1 MSEILFLAHR
11 VPYPPTKGDKI
22 RSWHLLSGLA
32 RRCTVHLGTF
42 VDDAADWA
50 DLDRLRAVCGEMC
63 LRPLARHGALVR
75 AATGVL
81 HGAPLTTG
89 YYRDRTLGKWAR
101 GLAARRRLD
110 AVFVYSSSMAQYASG
125 TALRFDGRRVID
137 FCDVDSDKW
146 RQYSASHSRPARW
159 IYAREARLLER
170 CERRTTQTF
179 DAALVS
185 AEPEAALLRRIVP
198 DAAERIRVLA
208 NGVDAGYFDPSGAWP
223 SPYPAGSC
231 AVVFTGAMDYHA
243 NVDAVRWFAEAA
255 WPAIRAASPHSL
267 FAIVGAKPVP
277 QVRALAAMPGV
288 LVTGRVADI
297 RPYLAHAAV
306 VVAPLR
312 IARGVQNKV
321 LEALAMA
328 RPVVATAN
336 AVQGIPGAVQS
347 GVCVRDSGEALAA
360 AVIERLASGAAA
372 AVEGRR
378 LVLER
383 YAWQTQVDILAAL
396 LLSGPHAVEPEA
408 ATARSGYAAV

>member
-1 MSEILFLAHR
+1 MSEILFLSHR

-42 VDDAADWA
+42 VDDPADWR
-50 DLDRLRAVCGEMC
+50 DLDSLRGVCGEMC
-63 LRPLARHGALVR
+63 LRPLRRGGALVR
-75 AATGVL
+75 GATGVL

-89 YYRDRTLGKWAR
+89 YYRDRTLREWVR
-101 GLAARRRLD
+101 GLVARRRLD
-110 AVFVYSSSMAQYASG
+110 AVFVYSSSMAEYASD
-125 TALRFDGRRVID
+125 TTLTFDGRRVID

-146 RQYSASHSRPARW
+146 RQYSASHPPPARW

-170 CERRTTQTF
+170 CERRATQAF

-185 AEPEAALLRRIVP
+185 AEPEAVLLKRIAP
-198 DAAERIRVLA
+198 EAAGRIRVLA
-208 NGVDAGYFDPSGAWP
+208 NGVDAGYFDPSGTWP
-223 SPYPAGSC
+223 SPYPAGSS

-243 NVDAVRWFAEAA
+243 NVDAVRWFTELA
-255 WPAIRAASPHSL
+255 WPSIRAAKPQAV
-267 FAIVGAKPVP
+267 FVIVGANPAP
-277 QVRALAAMPGV
+277 QVRALARTAGV

-328 RPVVATAN
+328 RPVVATEN
-336 AVQGIPGAVQS
+336 AVQGIPGAVQA
-347 GVCVRDSGEALAA
+347 GVCVRDSVQALAA
-360 AVIERLASGAAA
+360 AVVERLAADGAPAA
-372 AVEGRR
+372 EGRR

-383 YAWQTQVDILAAL
+383 YAWQTQVDVLASL
-396 LLSGPHAVEPEA
+396 LLCGDRAGAPQA
-408 ATARSGYAAV
+408 APARSGYAAV